1 MAELER
7 ENVKLKRVLSQQFA
21 RVPVLES
28 LVQDLQALSSR
39 FVSVADVEP
48 TNNLVER
55 AIRPA
60 VLWRN
65 GSFATDSESGS
76 RFVERIRPAVTT
88 LRL

>member
-7 ENVKLKRVLSQQFA
+7 ENVKLKRALSQQFA

-48 TNNLVER
+48 TNNVAER
-55 AIRPA
+55 AI
-60 VLWRN
+60 L
-65 GSFATDSESGS
+65 
-76 RFVERIRPAVTT
+76 PAVTT